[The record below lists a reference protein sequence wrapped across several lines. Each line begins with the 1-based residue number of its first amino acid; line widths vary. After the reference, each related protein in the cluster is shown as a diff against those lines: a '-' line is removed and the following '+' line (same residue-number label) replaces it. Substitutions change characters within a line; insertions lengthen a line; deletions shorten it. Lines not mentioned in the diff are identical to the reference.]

1 MESIRD
7 AKLPVLNHHYS
18 AWRDKNIFQ
27 RQILLAIQPLFG
39 DSYGLLMNL
48 QKSGLEIFSVIGL
61 DYSSRPEIKERLLKN
76 NIRCAIVSI
85 ADINSMV
92 KDQLSEAFAVCE
104 ATGKRL
110 LILENGGYAVPI
122 IHEHFAHKAHL
133 CTGAVEETKQGLW
146 KDQKIG
152 LLLFPVIQTADTPIK
167 KIESAHIGEPV
178 VIALS
183 TILKK
188 AGLGIQ
194 GKKIGVLGYGWIGSS
209 VARVLKMRSSH
220 VLVYDKDPIK
230 NIEAYYQGCVH
241 GNRDTVLEESDI
253 IIGAT
258 GQTSIEGEDF
268 EKLKSG
274 VFLASA
280 SSKRIEFDINYL
292 EQNSYNIAQ
301 AETHIKEYHLAKSK
315 KIVHL
320 LANGEPVNFLVES
333 LPHEIMDL
341 MMADMY
347 LCLVSLCTTSLPH
360 TLQPSGS
367 ETELAIAKT
376 WLIEKKIF

>member
-1 MESIRD
+1 MENIRD

-18 AWRDKNIFQ
+18 LWRDKNIFHNK
-27 RQILLAIQPLFG
+27 ILFAIQPLFG
-39 DSYGLLMNL
+39 DSYGLLMCL

-61 DYSSRPEIKERLLKN
+61 EYSSRPEIKEKLQKN
-76 NIRCAIVSI
+76 GIRCTTVSTN
-85 ADINSMV
+85 DILAEV
-92 KDQLSEAFAVCE
+92 TAHLTEVFALCE
-104 ATGKRL
+104 STGKRL
-110 LILENGGYAVPI
+110 LILENGGYAVPL
-122 IHEHFAHKAHL
+122 IHEQFAHKAHL
-133 CTGAVEETKQGLW
+133 CAGAVEETKQGLW
-146 KDQKIG
+146 KDQKISTP
-152 LLLFPVIQTADTPIK
+152 LFPILQTADTPIK

-178 VIALS
+178 VMALS
-183 TILKK
+183 SILKK

-241 GNRDTVLEESDI
+241 GNRDTVLQESDI

-258 GQTSIEGEDF
+258 GQTSVSGDDF
-268 EKLKSG
+268 LKLKSG

-280 SSKRIEFDINYL
+280 SSKKVEFDINYL
-292 EQNSYNIAQ
+292 EQNSYQSAE
-301 AETHIKEYHLAKSK
+301 AETHIKEFHLTHSK

-320 LANGEPVNFLVES
+320 LAKGEPINFLVES

-347 LCLVSLCTTSLPH
+347 LCLATICTSVLPPI
-360 TLQPSGS
+360 LQPSGI
-367 ETELAIAKT
+367 ETELGIAQT